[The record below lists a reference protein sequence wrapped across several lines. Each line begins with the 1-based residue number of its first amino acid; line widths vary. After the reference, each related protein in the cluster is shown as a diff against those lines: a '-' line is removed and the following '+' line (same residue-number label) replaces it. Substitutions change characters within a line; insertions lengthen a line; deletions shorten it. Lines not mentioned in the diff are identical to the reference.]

1 MTNLEANMKKIT
13 LITLAFCI
21 FLLFIVGCNSSSSG
35 NNSIFDSKTHTL
47 VMKNPEYLHEKL
59 NDVYKTGETVV
70 VRISIILDV
79 DYTFLVNGREI
90 EKDPWEGGDKVHE
103 YWQFS
108 FIIPDEDVICELVL
122 SDGVLG

>member
-1 MTNLEANMKKIT
+1 MKKIT

-90 EKDPWEGGDKVHE
+90 EKDPWESGDKVHE

-108 FIIPDEDVICELVL
+108 FIMPDEDVICELVL